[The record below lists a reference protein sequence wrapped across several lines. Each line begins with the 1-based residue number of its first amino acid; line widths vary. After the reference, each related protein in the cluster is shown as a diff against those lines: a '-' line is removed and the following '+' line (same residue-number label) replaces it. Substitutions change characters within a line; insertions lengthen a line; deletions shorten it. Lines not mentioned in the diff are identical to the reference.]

1 MDFNNLFS
9 IEYADKVTKLQ
20 LSETEKI
27 EIKNIYK
34 RVKRMELVETCH
46 NCFTDAYFALLNQY
60 RADKKKFNAL
70 YYSEYKMAGG
80 AVISEFGDTSTIC
93 TAVNVTNELAEYHLK
108 KDAENIRY
116 FNAYPEN
123 WKERITPKKTIA
135 YVEPVEVLE
144 PTEKEPV
151 KYTESAKEE
160 TKVRRGRPSKK

>member
-9 IEYADKVTKLQ
+9 IEFADKVSKLQ
-20 LSETEKI
+20 LSDTEKI
-27 EIKNIYK
+27 EIRNIYK
-34 RVKRMELVETCH
+34 RVKRMDLVETCH

-93 TAVNVTNELAEYHLK
+93 TAVNVTNELAEYYLK

-116 FNAYPEN
+116 FNVFPEN
-123 WKERITPKKTIA
+123 WKERIAPKQ
-135 YVEPVEVLE
+135 
-144 PTEKEPV
+144 PV
-151 KYTESAKEE
+151 KIEKSIEPETAKIETIIQE
-160 TKVRRGRPSKK
+160 TKGKRGRPAKK